1 MDDLIQNI
9 LICGIGGQGV
19 VLAGKIISLA
29 AFESGKD
36 IKTSEVHGMSQ
47 RGGSVSTH
55 IRYGKKI
62 FSPLIPGNEATA
74 ILSFDIYE
82 TARYIRSFANE
93 KTIIIS
99 SNRGKIP
106 RWTPKDKNDKI
117 GNGTETVNENGA
129 VNEDGVAGL
138 LRTNFKSLH
147 LIDDKRIALDLGNIK
162 VSNIILIG
170 ILSCFSDIKKEI
182 WLKAIEK
189 NIPRKTADL
198 NIKAFLTGRNYYENQ
213 NHENKIF

>member
-1 MDDLIQNI
+1 MGKMNDIIQNI

-19 VLAGKIISLA
+19 VLAGKIVSFA
-29 AFESGKD
+29 VFESGLD

-62 FSPLIPGNEATA
+62 FSPLIPENKATA

-99 SNRGKIP
+99 SNQGKIP
-106 RWTPKDKNDKI
+106 SWTSKNKNDKI
-117 GNGTETVNENGA
+117 ENGNGFIDA
-129 VNEDGVAGL
+129 DAVAGL
-138 LRTNFKSLH
+138 LKANFKFLN
-147 LIDDKRIALDLGNIK
+147 LIDDKRIAENLGNIK

-170 ILSCFSDIKKEI
+170 ILSGFTGIKKEI

-198 NIKAFLTGRNYYENQ
+198 NIKAFLTGRNYYENY
-213 NHENKIF
+213 ENKIF

>member
-1 MDDLIQNI
+1 MNDIIQNI

-29 AFESGKD
+29 AFDSGLD

-62 FSPLIPGNEATA
+62 FSPLIPENKATV

-99 SNRGKIP
+99 SNQGKIP
-106 RWTPKDKNDKI
+106 SWTSKNKNDKI
-117 GNGTETVNENGA
+117 ENGNGFINA
-129 VNEDGVAGL
+129 DAVAGL
-138 LRTNFKSLH
+138 LKANFKFLN
-147 LIDDKRIALDLGNIK
+147 LIDDKRIAENLGNIK

-170 ILSCFSDIKKEI
+170 ILSGFTGIKKEI

-198 NIKAFLTGRNYYENQ
+198 NIKAFLTGRNYYENY
-213 NHENKIF
+213 ENKIF

>member
-19 VLAGKIISLA
+19 ILAGKIISLA
-29 AFESGKD
+29 AFESGMD

-47 RGGSVSTH
+47 RGGSASTH

-62 FSPLIPGNEATA
+62 FSPLIPENKATV

-82 TARYIRSFANE
+82 TARYICSFANE

-99 SNRGKIP
+99 SNQGKISS
-106 RWTPKDKNDKI
+106 WTSKNKNDKI
-117 GNGTETVNENGA
+117 ENGNGFIDA
-129 VNEDGVAGL
+129 DAVAGL
-138 LRTNFKSLH
+138 LRANFKSLN
-147 LIDDKRIALDLGNIK
+147 LIDDKKIAENLGNIK
-162 VSNIILIG
+162 VSNSVLTG
-170 ILSCFSDIKKEI
+170 VLSCFTKIKEEI

-189 NIPRKTADL
+189 NVPRKTADL
-198 NIKAFLTGRNYYENQ
+198 NIKAFLTGRNCY
-213 NHENKIF
+213 ENKIF